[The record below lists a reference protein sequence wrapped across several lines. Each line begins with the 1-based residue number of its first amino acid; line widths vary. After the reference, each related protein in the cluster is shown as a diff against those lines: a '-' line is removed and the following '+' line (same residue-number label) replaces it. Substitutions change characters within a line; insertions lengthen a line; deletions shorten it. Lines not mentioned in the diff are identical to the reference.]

1 MSTPTPTRR
10 RLLSGGAAVLVS
22 VVGGTTTQLL
32 GLEEADAATR
42 HRRRRH
48 RHRKR
53 RHRARRKPAPEAD
66 PEAEP
71 RSRPPNPATPTPPPV
86 TTTPP
91 PVTTPPPDPTPTPAP
106 VDPAATTPGAVPS
119 AAELHYL
126 NRLGCGFTPATF
138 AQLTAAGSAA
148 AWLTRQLD
156 PASVPESDAAAALP
170 SYFPDMDDAATT
182 KWAANT
188 SGTKGGWQYA
198 AGLRRLL
205 DAAAGLLDPA
215 GLREHGRLLVEPPA
229 RQRQPRQ
236 RLALPQVLRR
246 HDPRR
251 TRSARSRTCWSPARC
266 TRRCCSTSTT
276 GRR

>member
-32 GLEEADAATR
+32 GLEGADAATR

-53 RHRARRKPAPEAD
+53 RHRARRKPAPK
-66 PEAEP
+66 PTP
-71 RSRPPNPATPTPPPV
+71 KPAPKPTPTPTPTPPPV

-91 PVTTPPPDPTPTPAP
+91 PVTTTPPDPTPTPAP
-106 VDPAATTPGAVPS
+106 VDPAATTPGAGPS
-119 AAELHYL
+119 ATELHYL

-148 AWLTRQLD
+148 AWLDRASST

-170 SYFPDMDDAATT
+170 GYFPDMDDSATA
-182 KWAANT
+182 KWAPT
-188 SGTKGGWQYA
+188 SRHQGRLA
-198 AGLRRLL
+198 VRRGLRRLL

-215 GLREHGRLLVEPPA
+215 GVREHGRLLVQPPA

-236 RLALPQVLRR
+236 RLDLPQVLRR
-246 HDPRR
+246 HHPRP
-251 TRSARSRTCWSPARC
+251 TRSAPSRTCSSPARC